1 MAHHKIISVY
11 TSPLGHLAL
20 PDISNPIL
28 YLSTLSDQDKTS
40 PVALSLIR
48 YYNLPV
54 KQLWEAIRVSKETL
68 QPPFLPRLYSNGH
81 SHVAILDN
89 GGVVAW
95 GGPDYGGRT
104 PEIPEGRTVRSVYS
118 NTHSHVAILDNG
130 RVVAWGG
137 PSQGGSTPEIPE
149 GRIVSSVSSS
159 NTSPELFTKK
169 G

>member
-89 GGVVAW
+89 GGSWLGEVLTTVAVLQRSQRAE
-95 GGPDYGGRT
+95 PF
-104 PEIPEGRTVRSVYS
+104 VRFIQ
-118 NTHSHVAILDNG
+118 ILIH
-130 RVVAWGG
+130 
-137 PSQGGSTPEIPE
+137 T
-149 GRIVSSVSSS
+149 
-159 NTSPELFTKK
+159 
-169 G
+169 